1 MKMMEVISEFFNN
14 DEACIEYLVNIRW
27 NKMHY
32 CPYCK
37 GTNISKH
44 KEKNRRSRFQCSS
57 CKKSFS
63 PTVNTIM
70 HGTRLPIYKWFMAIC
85 LIADAKKSISSRQLA
100 RHLDL
105 PVKTGYSLCQR
116 IRKATLGSVSPL
128 LEGIIEIDETYI
140 GGRPRYKGISKRG
153 RGTDKM
159 KVIGMVERG
168 SDVIAKTSESFN
180 KKLVRNLIIENINID
195 KSKIYTDE
203 CKIYSQ
209 VNKVIKHDTINHGMK
224 EYARGNV
231 HTNTIEGFWSLV
243 KRAWYGQHHHYS
255 KKYLMYY
262 ISEAMFKYNNR
273 KKDSSYIFNNLL
285 QGLLC
290 TDL

>member
-1 MKMMEVISEFFNN
+1 MKMIEVINKFFNN
-14 DEACIEYLVNIRW
+14 DEACVEYLANIRW
-27 NKMHY
+27 AKMRY

-37 GTNISKH
+37 SQNISKH

-70 HGTRLPIYKWFMAIC
+70 HGTRLPLYKWFMAIC
-85 LIADAKKSISSRQLA
+85 LISDAKKSISSRQLA
-100 RHLDL
+100 RNLDL

-128 LEGIIEIDETYI
+128 LQGIIEIDETYI
-140 GGRPRYKGISKRG
+140 GGKPRYKGTSKRG

-168 SDVIAKTSESFN
+168 GDVIAKTADSFN
-180 KKLVRNLIIENINID
+180 KKLVRNLIIENVDID
-195 KSKIYTDE
+195 KSKIHTDE
-203 CKIYSQ
+203 YKIYSQ
-209 VNKVIKHDTINHGMK
+209 VNKMLEHDTVNHGAK
-224 EYARGNV
+224 EYVKGNV
-231 HTNTIEGFWSLV
+231 HTNTIEGFWALV

-255 KKYLMYY
+255 KKYLKYY

-273 KKDSSYIFNNLL
+273 KKDSSVIFSNLL
-285 QGLLC
+285 QGLLYV
-290 TDL
+290 